1 MPTIPKR
8 VVSDEKNAE
17 IEQALKD
24 MVLDAGMKTTSTYST
39 NVTDYPDNLI
49 PFVQKHIAYLQSH
62 PKVDA
67 DQYLANL
74 RLMIKVRA

>member
-8 VVSDEKNAE
+8 VEDVEKSAE
-17 IEQALKD
+17 VLRALEQ
-24 MVLDAGMKTTSTYST
+24 MVLNTDMKTLSTYST
-39 NVTDYPDNLI
+39 DAETYPDNLI

-62 PKVDA
+62 PKVDP